1 MNLEKYKWSYRILLI
16 YIDSYKNEQYQKIKE
31 EYQTN
36 IKEFHKRHIKLLT
49 NRNKT
54 NKFNIQII
62 GYDNEIKKNYKKFDM
77 NKIFKLID
85 SMPMSK
91 YENKIK
97 PKNLSL
103 FSDYNPKTT
112 IKGLGYKNKE
122 KAIDTIDRIK
132 NEPIKY
138 QVNVISTM
146 LGRAKNHPNKTKE
159 MDQAI
164 KIFIKWMKIYKSEG
178 YII

>member
-1 MNLEKYKWSYRILLI
+1 MNLEKYKWNYRILLI
-16 YIDSYKNEQYQKIKE
+16 FIDSYKNEKYKNIKD
-31 EYQTN
+31 EYQIN
-36 IKEFHKRHIKLLT
+36 IKEFHKRHVKLLT

-62 GYDNEIKKNYKKFDM
+62 GFDGNIKKNYKKLNV

-85 SMPMSK
+85 SMPMAK
-91 YENKIK
+91 YENKLK

-103 FSDYNPKTT
+103 YSDYNPKNT

-122 KAIDTIDRIK
+122 KAFDTIDRIK

-138 QVNVISTM
+138 QVSVISTM

-159 MDQAI
+159 MNKAI
-164 KIFIKWMKIYKSEG
+164 IIFIKWLKQYKS
-178 YII
+178 IQ